1 MADGLAPAATRGRTV
16 IDDRVYERTARAATL
31 AAPDVVEHRG
41 AGALVGRS
49 LPRVEVRRSDDHVR
63 VRLEVALAW
72 PTPLDAA
79 TAAVRT
85 TVADTLARV
94 TGSTVDAVD
103 VTVTHLEPQDRRH
116 R

>member
-1 MADGLAPAATRGRTV
+1 MADGRAPAATRGRTV
-16 IDDRVYERTARAATL
+16 IDDRVFERTAEAATL
-31 AAPDVVEHRG
+31 AAPSVVRHRG

-49 LPRVEVRRSDDHVR
+49 LPRVEVRRSEDHVR

-72 PTPLDAA
+72 PTPLDSA
-79 TAAVRT
+79 TAAVRDAVT
-85 TVADTLARV
+85 EKLTRV